1 MSIRGT
7 HVPFE
12 PIFIFQRFNKKHLL
26 KSFSPRSHVDKR
38 NPLFPLNRYFIFK
51 HLDGKTLPKAQRT
64 QGLSSYH
71 KFLHKSWSNLNF
83 SILKHRILTKAS
95 FRILTWP
102 KIKLRYV
109 NQKSAA
115 KYQPNFSF
123 KILPEL
129 QLQILTKISPQNLN
143 KSFALWSNLSYQIC
157 NKLLPTRSF
166 SSTSATVTTST
177 SFE

>member
-1 MSIRGT
+1 MLLSAGHSQDPTHSNLFRQCQMSIRGT

-71 KFLHKSWSNLNF
+71 RI
-83 SILKHRILTKAS
+83 SIK
-95 FRILTWP
+95 
-102 KIKLRYV
+102 
-109 NQKSAA
+109 N
-115 KYQPNFSF
+115 
-123 KILPEL
+123 
-129 QLQILTKISPQNLN
+129 QLQKLN
-143 KSFALWSNLSYQIC
+143 Q
-157 NKLLPTRSF
+157 
-166 SSTSATVTTST
+166 TSASRHASSSGSEHCFVDFSCQTDSPVP
-177 SFE
+177 F